1 MNQQIKIQVGDF
13 NDLDTRYI
21 NSLLPLPLIVNF
33 PTRGEAKLDL
43 LFTDLDEYISAGCI
57 RQPPLHTND
66 PCAIELLSA
75 SCIRQQKYKA
85 IDKREITPSTKA
97 ALTEELSSH
106 DWSDISR
113 CRTVDEKVRQLQQ
126 TVTAT
131 YDKHWPLRRVR
142 VTFVL
147 ST

>member
-1 MNQQIKIQVGDF
+1 MDHIASTVSKLSQSHPTAKLVIGGDF
-13 NDLDTRYI
+13 NDLDTRHI
-21 NSLLPLPLIVNF
+21 TSLLPLPQIVNF

-85 IDKREITPSTKA
+85 IDKREITSSTKA
-97 ALTEELSSH
+97 AQAEELSSH
-106 DWSDISR
+106 YW
-113 CRTVDEKVRQLQQ
+113 
-126 TVTAT
+126 
-131 YDKHWPLRRVR
+131 
-142 VTFVL
+142 
-147 ST
+147 